1 MKKHKKLLS
10 VLLSALM
17 LLSVFSAGL
26 VAFAADKSA
35 AVVALEEKITAYAGN
50 MDTATP
56 TEADKAGYDELVAAW
71 DKLSDSEK
79 DSVDIMLF
87 DKFAQLMFQYETRLT
102 GGTGTSNKKTAAATV
117 VEKLNYSAV
126 TNAQKAFDDG
136 FYASSTD
143 GTAKQAIWDTLSLRE
158 KLILGTAYSSSYCL
172 FYRSLSSAS
181 YYNYAYYQLINKL
194 WTEAKAE
201 APYTGSERPSSGDYE
216 GGYSDPAYK
225 NDSSKYNSDKAN
237 YEATLLVDII
247 KNADTDFASI
257 GTFAE
262 KAIAGMSAF
271 MANNNDYAKAI
282 EASEYY
288 ETLSA
293 EAKATITGG
302 IRNMYVFAYPRTD
315 GSSASANQFSFEDLS
330 TELAEMASYQNVPA
344 FVEYMEALP
353 QDYTADQAA
362 KVVEL
367 YNALPQN
374 YLSGIDATLLARAQA
389 IVKEVVIAG
398 VKDQTTPDIS
408 GFVRTNVTYPAGA
421 SYSKVTNSIPKMDTL
436 VAQIVNLAAG
446 SDLQTMISTG
456 LYTNA
461 TIESIVKALYPAIGG
476 AGLGPDGSPAYFL
489 EVLNKSVVL
498 DENGNDAFR
507 GAKAALEGKT
517 SWDEVTFKD
526 GDFFRDGDSEGFAKA
541 LAASLRIIKDLKY
554 ILSIGDMVL
563 EAVQF
568 ENIYDAE
575 TQTYSTGLYEDL
587 YVIFE
592 ALGIEP
598 VMDSIAY
605 TDAID
610 ACTAAGDAY
619 AAFDAKLVPILDT
632 VFNYL
637 NQLAANPVTAITEL
651 LPKLAYA
658 IDSNLLTERVAPVL
672 ERLDSQLGSLISL
685 VGGAL
690 PDDIGPMLTGLFDM
704 IGEGFDLSTEGIFN
718 TIGKLLDLLG
728 VAGVKFEETTN
739 SAGDVLDPDQGV
751 LTITVT
757 LQEGQYDSAGN
768 ELVAPVT
775 TDLVIYEADFIQFI
789 KDMAGCGTAEV
800 AQSGAVTQ
808 AQRVNIVSDKA
819 DAFVTLVRFVYDDV
833 LMKNIE
839 SVKAI
844 VANLEPT
851 FGSIL
856 GPVFDVIK
864 QVLPADAAIVA
875 LVTIAD
881 PLPEMGGG
889 SGSGSGGLGSLA
901 DILAKIRDFFNNL
914 FGGGIGDI
922 PIIGDII
929 NGIGGLLGGGGE
941 NNPGGGDGTAQTGDP
956 NIPTTGSTIAGIASS
971 AIALAVGAAVTL
983 LAVKS
988 RRDRED

>member
-1 MKKHKKLLS
+1 MRKQKKLLS

-35 AVVALEEKITAYAGN
+35 AVVALEEKVTAYVNNPGQ
-50 MDTATP
+50 DTTL
-56 TEADKAGYDELVAAW
+56 EGYKALVTGWQA
-71 DKLSDSEK
+71 LSESEK
-79 DSVDIMLF
+79 DSMDILLF
-87 DKFAQLMFQYETRLT
+87 DQLAQLMFKYETSQLGSSST
-102 GGTGTSNKKTAAATV
+102 ANKKIASETV
-117 VEKLNYSAV
+117 IEQLNYSAV
-126 TNAQKAFDDG
+126 NDAKKAFDDG

-143 GTAKQAIWDTLSLRE
+143 GAAKQAIYNSLGERAR
-158 KLILGTAYSSSYCL
+158 LILGTASGSSYCL
-172 FYRSLSSAS
+172 FYRPLSNAT
-181 YYNYAYYQLINKL
+181 YYNYALYFLINKL

-201 APYTGSERPSSGDYE
+201 APYTGSERPDYDDYE

-225 NDSSKYNSDKAN
+225 NDASKYNADKGN
-237 YEATLLVDII
+237 YEAALLIDIM
-247 KNADTDFASI
+247 KTADPDYATI

-262 KAIAGMSAF
+262 MAVAAMDAF
-271 MANNNDYAKAI
+271 RADNNDYAKVV
-282 EASEYY
+282 EALEYY
-288 ETLSA
+288 ESMS
-293 EAKATITGG
+293 ESVKATLNGSFNYF
-302 IRNMYVFAYPRTD
+302 RVYYYPQTD
-315 GSSASANQFSFEDLS
+315 GSSASAKNYALDDVPAALE
-330 TELAEMASYQNVPA
+330 EMASYQNVPA

-353 QDYTADQAA
+353 QDYTAQQAE
-362 KVVEL
+362 KVREL
-367 YNALPQN
+367 YFALPQE
-374 YLSGIDATLLARAQA
+374 YLGSIDATLVARAQA
-389 IVKEVVIAG
+389 IIKEVIIAG

-498 DENGNDAFR
+498 DANGNDAFR

-575 TQTYSTGLYEDL
+575 AQTYSTGLYEDL

-610 ACTAAGDAY
+610 ACTAAGDDY

-672 ERLDSQLGSLISL
+672 ARLDEQLGGLIGM
-685 VGGAL
+685 VGGML
-690 PDDIGPMLTGLFDM
+690 PDDIGPLLTGLFDM

-728 VAGVKFEETTN
+728 VSGVKFEETTN

-757 LQEGQYDSAGN
+757 LQEGSYDSAGN
-768 ELVAPVT
+768 QVVAPVT

-851 FGSIL
+851 FGTLL

-881 PLPEMGGG
+881 PLPEMGGSG

-901 DILAKIRDFFNNL
+901 DILAKIREFFGNL
-914 FGGGIGDI
+914 FTGGGIGDI

-929 NGIGGLLGGGGE
+929 NGIGDLLGGGGE
-941 NNPGGGDGTAQTGDP
+941 NNPGGGEGTEQTGDP
-956 NIPTTGSTIAGIASS
+956 NIPTTGSTVAGIASS

>member
-1 MKKHKKLLS
+1 MRKQKKLLS

-87 DKFAQLMFQYETRLT
+87 DKFAQLMFKYETRLT
-102 GGTGTSNKKTAAATV
+102 GGTGTSNKKTASATV
-117 VEKLNYSAV
+117 VEQLNYSAV
-126 TNAQKAFDDG
+126 NNAKKAFDDG

-143 GTAKQAIWDTLSLRE
+143 GAAKQAIYNGLSE
-158 KLILGTAYSSSYCL
+158 HAKLILGTAYGSSYYL
-172 FYRSLSSAS
+172 FYRPMSNST
-181 YYNYAYYQLINKL
+181 YYNYALYFLINKL
-194 WTEAKAE
+194 WSDAKAE

-225 NDSSKYNSDKAN
+225 NDASKYNADKGN
-237 YEATLLVDII
+237 YEAVLLIDIM
-247 KNADTDFASI
+247 KTADPDYATI

-262 KAIAGMSAF
+262 
-271 MANNNDYAKAI
+271 MAVAAMDVFRADNNDYAKVV
-282 EASEYY
+282 EALEYY
-288 ETLSA
+288 ESMS
-293 EAKATITGG
+293 ESVKATLNGSFNYF
-302 IRNMYVFAYPRTD
+302 RVYYYPQTD
-315 GSSASANQFSFEDLS
+315 GSSASAKNYALDDVPAALE
-330 TELAEMASYQNVPA
+330 EMASYQNVPA

-353 QDYTADQAA
+353 QDYTAQQAE
-362 KVVEL
+362 KVREL
-367 YNALPQN
+367 YFALPQE
-374 YLSGIDATLLARAQA
+374 YLGSIDATLVARAQA
-389 IVKEVVIAG
+389 IIKEVIIAG

-498 DENGNDAFR
+498 DANGNDAFR

-568 ENIYDAE
+568 ENIYDEAE
-575 TQTYSTGLYEDL
+575 QTYSTGLYEDL

-619 AAFDAKLVPILDT
+619 AAFDAKLVPILNT

-672 ERLDSQLGSLISL
+672 ARLDEQLGGLIGM
-685 VGGAL
+685 VGGML
-690 PDDIGPMLTGLFDM
+690 PEDIGPLLTGLFDM

-728 VAGVKFEETTN
+728 VSGVKFEETTN

-768 ELVAPVT
+768 ETVAPVT

-789 KDMAGCGTAEV
+789 KDMAGCGTAEI
-800 AQSGAVTQ
+800 AESGAVTQ

-851 FGSIL
+851 FGTLL

-881 PLPEMGGG
+881 PLPEIGGGG
-889 SGSGSGGLGSLA
+889 SGIGGLGDFFDS
-901 DILAKIRDFFNNL
+901 IRDFFNNL

-929 NGIGGLLGGGGE
+929 NGIGDLLGGGGE
-941 NNPGGGDGTAQTGDP
+941 NNPGGGEGTEQTGDP
-956 NIPTTGSTIAGIASS
+956 NIPTTGSTVAGIASS